1 MTRRMKNGILLFT
14 ALLCLLLC
22 ACGAVSNGESTQ
34 PTPDVTATPE
44 PTPVPL
50 NQPLELN
57 LPMELT
63 DDDAATWVGGHI
75 VLHNSERKIGSI
87 YLRWDKLP
95 PQWTLIA
102 DGKEIVVEENGFLHQ
117 YVELPEPASEVSFS
131 AEVPLC
137 EVYAFEKGADL
148 PDWVQIWQPTLEHA
162 DLLLIPTHA
171 DDEHVFFGGMMP
183 YYAGEKGYKVQV
195 VYLTHHWNQLYRP
208 HELLDGLWTAGI
220 RNYPVIGPFED
231 RWADSLK
238 EAEAQVSRYD
248 AAEFL
253 TEQLRRFKPSV
264 VIGHDL
270 QGEYGHG
277 YHVLN
282 AVSLTDAVLA
292 ATDASIFA
300 DSAAV
305 YGTWNTP
312 KLYLHLY
319 PEQEIIMD
327 WSVPLTAFGGKT
339 AMEVAKEAF
348 ALHETQQGYFYV
360 YGEGDAH
367 DSRRFGLY
375 RSTVG
380 ADVVGGDVFENITS
394 FY

>member
-1 MTRRMKNGILLFT
+1 MNKCMKNRITVFFV
-14 ALLCLLLC
+14 LLCLLLC
-22 ACGAVSNGESTQ
+22 GCKGLAGTQ
-34 PTPDVTATPE
+34 SSPAPDVTATPE

-50 NQPLELN
+50 NEPLQLN
-57 LPMELT
+57 LPSELT
-63 DDDAATWVGGHI
+63 DGDAATWVGGYM
-75 VLHNSERKIGSI
+75 VLHNEERKIGSI
-87 YLRWDKLP
+87 YLEWDKIP
-95 PQWTLIA
+95 DRWTLTA
-102 DGKEIVVEENGFLHQ
+102 DGKEVVVEQDGYLHQ
-117 YVELPEPASEVSFS
+117 YVVLDEPATEVTFT
-131 AEVPLC
+131 ADVPLC
-137 EVYAFEKGADL
+137 DVFAFEKGADL
-148 PDWVQIWQPTLEHA
+148 PDWVQVWQPTLEHA
-162 DLLLIPTHA
+162 DLLLLPTHA

-183 YYAGEKGYKVQV
+183 YYAGERGYKVQV
-195 VYLTHHWNQLYRP
+195 VYLTHLYRP

-238 EAEAQVSRYD
+238 EAEAMYSRYD
-248 AAEFL
+248 AAAFL

-277 YHVLN
+277 MHVLN
-282 AVSLTDAVLA
+282 AVSLTDAILA
-292 ATDASIFA
+292 ATDASCFP

-319 PEQEIIMD
+319 PENEIIMD
-327 WSVPLTAFGGKT
+327 WSVPLNAFGGKT
-339 AMEVAKEAF
+339 AMDVAREAF
-348 ALHETQQGYFYV
+348 AHHVTQLGFFYV
-360 YGEGDAH
+360 YGEGDAW

-380 ADVVGGDVFENITS
+380 EDVVGGDVFEHITS